1 MPISLRGAKDLKDL
15 SNMDFRVLNMI
26 ETLLRKGEYAP
37 VEKIVTYSGYRAK
50 DVDLILSK
58 LNTKEFSTEV
68 FASFNSS
75 SVTG

>member
-1 MPISLRGAKDLKDL
+1 MAGTLRGARVLKDL

-37 VEKIVTYSGYRAK
+37 VDKIVTYSKYRDK

-58 LNTKEFSTEV
+58 LNKLKLI
-68 FASFNSS
+68 
-75 SVTG
+75 